1 MILAVLSLGVMRLA
15 VTRVKRISL
24 LLLLG
29 AGAYGLFFVGSRLLE
44 PRYQGKTARTWF
56 KQTCNGGGFAS
67 RDPNAMRALVAMG
80 DDAAPYLAKAFTAQD
95 SAWKQSFIRW
105 LRERGW
111 ASFPSE
117 RVRST
122 QAYVALM
129 EIGPRGRAAVPALVK
144 AASNRTHRRR
154 SGAIQLLG
162 AIHRQPRLALP
173 ALIDC
178 LAETNGYFRTFAAAA
193 LGAYGAEGRPAMPAL
208 REALKDQDV
217 YVAVAAASALLR
229 IDATADMGWPLLI
242 EELRSPIPTHRVEAA
257 RALGNLG
264 LRAEEAT
271 PLLRKGLEDEDPRVR
286 RAATLALQQIA
297 SERGAM
303 NLDK

>member
-1 MILAVLSLGVMRLA
+1 MRLS

-29 AGAYGLFFVGSRLLE
+29 VGAWGLFFLGSRLLE

-56 KQTCNGGGFAS
+56 KQTCNGGGIAS

-80 DDAAPYLAKAFTAQD
+80 DDAAPYLAEAFTALD
-95 SAWKQSFIRW
+95 SAWRQSFIRW
-105 LRERGW
+105 LRERDW

-117 RVRST
+117 RERST
-122 QAYVALM
+122 QAYAALM
-129 EIGPRGRAAVPALVK
+129 EIGPRGKAAVPKLVE
-144 AASNRTHRRR
+144 AASNKTHRRR

-162 AIHRQPRLALP
+162 AIHRQPRLAVPVL
-173 ALIDC
+173 LDC

-193 LGAYGAEGRPAMPAL
+193 LGAFGAEGRPALPAL
-208 REALKDQDV
+208 REALKDQDI
-217 YVAVAAASALLR
+217 YLAVAAASALLR
-229 IDATADMGWPLLI
+229 IEETADMGWPLLI
-242 EELRSPIPTHRVEAA
+242 EELQSPIPTHRVEAA

-271 PLLRKGLEDEDPRVR
+271 SLLRRRLEDEDLRVR
-286 RAATLALQQIA
+286 RAATLALEQIA
-297 SERGAM
+297 SQRGAM
-303 NLDK
+303 NFDK